1 MLKRLSLLLGIE
13 VLFPFTEYITNT
25 KIFLVLASNAHSIV
39 LINFKQSVCHSYLLH
54 FSWIKYRKILDKYI
68 NLFTI
73 KYFFNEVQLRY
84 ITRLNKNYIESSNYK
99 NTMTKPIEK
108 AVESSTNVDIASR
121 DDVFD
126 MFLDEDFVPQA
137 YVDILL
143 SNIDYSNLNQVQA
156 LSSGLLTRLDFY
168 TRSLTNELEANIWN
182 LERLSETLPGTW
194 SASQSTDDVS
204 NDNSE
209 NNGNELTTSTV
220 SNSSFSLSPRV
231 IGGVSKLEYYLDTLG
246 SSVKSLESD
255 LSKVELEL
263 TQSYKKNGGEQDR
276 SKQVVDKLKALKLI
290 KTRLYE
296 VLNIFTKLRDIMVI
310 SDADITH
317 EKDAEAIRTFSFDDF
332 KLSLSTL
339 QETIEQTL
347 DQSLKAEDST
357 TINKE
362 FLVKIEQFVKLTPV
376 FKSLDRFYEEYEK
389 FAEAVSQSS
398 NKYLEGK
405 EIID

>member
-1 MLKRLSLLLGIE
+1 
-13 VLFPFTEYITNT
+13 
-25 KIFLVLASNAHSIV
+25 
-39 LINFKQSVCHSYLLH
+39 
-54 FSWIKYRKILDKYI
+54 
-68 NLFTI
+68 
-73 KYFFNEVQLRY
+73 
-84 ITRLNKNYIESSNYK
+84 
-99 NTMTKPIEK
+99 MTKPIEK